1 VSSPSPLVATDWL
14 AAHLHEPNIR
24 IADASWYL
32 PVAGRNARAEYEAA
46 HIPGAVFFDIDAISD
61 QTSDLPHMLPD
72 PTAFAS
78 SVKMLGLGDADL
90 VVFYDGAGIYSSARG
105 LWMMRAMGHTK
116 AAVLDGGLPKWRRE
130 ERSLDA
136 ASPNIPRRHFIPRM
150 DAKLVRGFEAMRA
163 NLETR
168 AEQVLDARSPP
179 RFRGEEQEPRPGV
192 KPGHIPG
199 AINVHYSEV
208 LAPDGTMRKP
218 DELAS
223 IFAGHGVDLQKPI
236 VTSCGSGVTAAI
248 LSLALDIAGARS
260 TALYDGSWAEW
271 GASAGALVET
281 GHTR

>member
-32 PVAGRNARAEYEAA
+32 PASGRNARAEYEAA
-46 HIPGAVFFDIDAISD
+46 HIPGAMFFDIDAISD

-78 SVKMLGLGDADL
+78 SVKKLGLGDADL
-90 VVFYDGAGIYSSARG
+90 VVFYDGAGIYSSPRG

-130 ERSLDA
+130 ERSLEA

-192 KPGHIPG
+192 KPGHMPG

-208 LAPDGTMRKP
+208 LAPDGTMRNP
-218 DELAS
+218 DELAR